1 MKKKYCTYSKCFVF
15 FPLERKR
22 LWLFPI
28 LWPPAEENKWYI
40 PFLLCLNTSHSGAP
54 STVKINAFMPATMWR
69 QTLIFIGRHYR
80 KWDFPFISWKQSS
93 HQVPSS
99 PEAKPNELLK
109 DDGVLCF
116 LLITF
121 FFWCTDGWQY
131 ENDKPGCRPWD
142 SYKVSPGHSSP
153 GSLGPLGLDCLL
165 MKHFWRV
172 AMNNVGGSMCYAF
185 LKFWAWIPALHFV
198 VCDLV

>member
-121 FFWCTDGWQY
+121 FFFDALMVGNMKMISQAVDPEIPIKWAQDTLHLAALGLWAWTVFSWSTFGGWQWIMWVGACAM
-131 ENDKPGCRPWD
+131 PSW
-142 SYKVSPGHSSP
+142 SSELE
-153 GSLGPLGLDCLL
+153 SLLCTL
-165 MKHFWRV
+165 
-172 AMNNVGGSMCYAF
+172 
-185 LKFWAWIPALHFV
+185 
-198 VCDLV
+198 